1 MMSVNGPSFGHSRL
15 TEPCSAECGEF
26 DRADG
31 RVMTL
36 SASATH
42 EPLSYHRHAPVWRG
56 VLSAFCA
63 SLIGIGLARFAY
75 SPLLPAI
82 VGAHWFEPATAAY
95 LGAANL
101 AGYLAGALL
110 GRPIS
115 ARMRVVTVLRAS
127 MALATLAFFACAF
140 PLNFAWFFAW
150 RFASGLAG
158 GMLMV
163 LAAPTVLPSIS
174 PSRRGL
180 AGGAIFMGVGAGIV
194 ASGTLVPLLLQL
206 SVSAAW
212 FGLGALSLLLM
223 VIGWSGWPSATPATA
238 PARHRAGLR
247 LPALR
252 SLYVVY
258 ALNAVG
264 WLPHMIF
271 LVDFVARGMGK
282 GVEVGSEFWVVF
294 GIAATVGPLAA
305 GRLADH
311 IGFGPTLRLAF
322 LLEAGAIAIPAFGLG
337 WVWLILSSVI
347 VGAFLTGT
355 IPLVLGRISEL
366 LPHHAEQQK
375 AAWGFATVGFAL
387 MQAAAAY
394 GLSFVFARNGGDY
407 RPLFLIGSAAMVAAL
422 AIDLATAAM
431 TKSRAPASLPQ

>member
-1 MMSVNGPSFGHSRL
+1 
-15 TEPCSAECGEF
+15 
-26 DRADG
+26 
-31 RVMTL
+31 MTL
-36 SASATH
+36 SASATQ
-42 EPLSYHRHAPVWRG
+42 EPLSYPRHVRVWRG

-115 ARMRVVTVLRAS
+115 AHVRVVTVLRAS

-163 LAAPTVLPSIS
+163 LAAPTVLPSVS
-174 PSRRGL
+174 ASRRGL
-180 AGGAIFMGVGAGIV
+180 AGGAIFVGVGAGIV

-206 SVSAAW
+206 GVSAAW
-212 FGLGALSLLLM
+212 FGLGALSLLLT
-223 VIGWSGWPSATPATA
+223 VIGWSGWPSTTPASA
-238 PARHRAGLR
+238 PARKLAAPR
-247 LPALR
+247 LPALL
-252 SLYVVY
+252 SLYVMY
-258 ALNAVG
+258 ALNGIG
-264 WLPHMIF
+264 WTPHMIF

-282 GVEVGSEFWVVF
+282 GVLVGSEFWVVF
-294 GIAATVGPLAA
+294 GIAATIGPLAT
-305 GRLADH
+305 GRLADR

-322 LLEAGAIAIPAFGLG
+322 LLEAAAVAVPAFGPG

-347 VGAFLTGT
+347 MGSFVTGT
-355 IPLVLGRISEL
+355 VPLVLGRISEL
-366 LPHHAEQQK
+366 LPHYVEQQK
-375 AAWGFATVGFAL
+375 AAWSFATVGFAV

-422 AIDLATAAM
+422 ALDLATTAM
-431 TKSRAPASLPQ
+431 VKKSRPAPPRS

>member
-1 MMSVNGPSFGHSRL
+1 
-15 TEPCSAECGEF
+15 
-26 DRADG
+26 
-31 RVMTL
+31 MTL

-42 EPLSYHRHAPVWRG
+42 EPLSHARHAPVWRG

-82 VGAHWFEPATAAY
+82 VGAHWFEPAIAAY

-115 ARMRVVTVLRAS
+115 ARIRVVTVLRAS
-127 MALATLAFFACAF
+127 MALATLAFFTCAF

-158 GMLMV
+158 GALMV

-206 SVSAAW
+206 GLSAAW

-223 VIGWSGWPSATPATA
+223 VIGWGGWPSAPLATA
-238 PARHRAGLR
+238 PVLHVAAPPP

-252 SLYVVY
+252 SLYVMY
-258 ALNAVG
+258 ALNAAG
-264 WLPHMIF
+264 WVPHLIF

-282 GVEVGSEFWVVF
+282 GVQAGSEFWVLF

-305 GRLADH
+305 GRLADR
-311 IGFGPTLRLAF
+311 IGFRPTLRLAF
-322 LLEAGAIAIPAFGLG
+322 LLEAGAVAIPALGLG
-337 WVWLILSSVI
+337 WVSLILSSVI
-347 VGAFLTGT
+347 MGSFVTGT
-355 IPLVLGRISEL
+355 NRPGPRR
-366 LPHHAEQQK
+366 AR
-375 AAWGFATVGFAL
+375 
-387 MQAAAAY
+387 
-394 GLSFVFARNGGDY
+394 GLA
-407 RPLFLIGSAAMVAAL
+407 
-422 AIDLATAAM
+422 
-431 TKSRAPASLPQ
+431 

>member
-1 MMSVNGPSFGHSRL
+1 
-15 TEPCSAECGEF
+15 
-26 DRADG
+26 
-31 RVMTL
+31 MTL
-36 SASATH
+36 SASATQ
-42 EPLSYHRHAPVWRG
+42 EPLTYHRHAPVWRG

-82 VGAHWFEPATAAY
+82 VGAHWFAPATAAY

-127 MALATLAFFACAF
+127 MALATFAFFACAF

-158 GMLMV
+158 GALMV
-163 LAAPTVLPSIS
+163 LAATVLPGIS

-206 SVSAAW
+206 DLSAAW
-212 FGLGALSLLLM
+212 FGVGALSLLLA
-223 VIGWSGWPSATPATA
+223 VIGWSGWPSAGPAPPPAGKRAA
-238 PARHRAGLR
+238 PR
-247 LPALR
+247 LPELR
-252 SLYVVY
+252 SLYVMY
-258 ALNAVG
+258 ALNAAG
-264 WLPHMIF
+264 WVPHMIF
-271 LVDFVARGMGK
+271 LVDFVASGMGK
-282 GVEVGSEFWVVF
+282 GVQVGSEFWVLF

-305 GRLADH
+305 GRLADR
-311 IGFGPTLRLAF
+311 IGFRPTLRLAF
-322 LLEAGAIAIPAFGLG
+322 LLEAGAIAIPALGLG
-337 WVWLILSSVI
+337 WIPLILSSVI
-347 VGAFLTGT
+347 MGSFVTGT
-355 IPLVLGRISEL
+355 VPLVLGRISEL
-366 LPHHAEQQK
+366 LPHHVEQQK
-375 AAWGFATVGFAL
+375 AAWSFATVCFAI

-407 RPLFLIGSAAMVAAL
+407 RPLFLIGSAALAAAL
-422 AIDLATAAM
+422 ALDLVTTAM
-431 TKSRAPASLPQ
+431 VKKSGPASRPHSSRT

>member
-1 MMSVNGPSFGHSRL
+1 
-15 TEPCSAECGEF
+15 
-26 DRADG
+26 
-31 RVMTL
+31 MTL
-36 SASATH
+36 SASSTH
-42 EPLSYHRHAPVWRG
+42 EPLSYPRRVPAWRG
-56 VLSAFCA
+56 VVCAFCA

-82 VGAHWFEPATAAY
+82 VGAHWFEPSTAAY

-101 AGYLAGALL
+101 AGYLLGALL
-110 GRPIS
+110 GRPMS
-115 ARMRVVTVLRAS
+115 TRVRVVTVLRAS

-158 GMLMV
+158 GVLMV

-194 ASGTLVPLLLQL
+194 ASGTLVPLLLHFG
-206 SVSAAW
+206 VSAAW
-212 FGLGALSLLLM
+212 LGLGALSFLLT
-223 VIGWSGWPSATPATA
+223 VIGWSGWPSVAPATA
-238 PARHRAGLR
+238 PARQLAAPR

-252 SLYVVY
+252 SLYVMY
-258 ALNAVG
+258 ALNGVG

-282 GVEVGSEFWVVF
+282 GVQIGSEFWVVF
-294 GIAATVGPLAA
+294 GIAATIGPLAA
-305 GRLADH
+305 GRLADR
-311 IGFGPTLRLAF
+311 IGFGPMLRLAI
-322 LLEAGAIAIPAFGLG
+322 LVEAGAVAIPAFGLG
-337 WVWLILSSVI
+337 SIWLIVSSVI
-347 VGAFLTGT
+347 VGSFLTGM

-366 LPHHAEQQK
+366 LPQHAEQQK
-375 AAWGFATVGFAL
+375 AAWSIATVGYAL
-387 MQAAAAY
+387 VQAAAAY

-422 AIDLATAAM
+422 ALDLVTTAMVKRSCA
-431 TKSRAPASLPQ
+431 ASLRP

>member
-1 MMSVNGPSFGHSRL
+1 V
-15 TEPCSAECGEF
+15 SAPTAE
-26 DRADG
+26 
-31 RVMTL
+31 
-36 SASATH
+36 
-42 EPLSYHRHAPVWRG
+42 EPLSYRRRLPVWRG
-56 VLSAFCA
+56 VLCAFCA

-82 VGAHWFEPATAAY
+82 VGAHWFAPATAAY

-110 GRPIS
+110 GRPMS
-115 ARMRVVTVLRAS
+115 ARAPVVPVLRAS

-150 RFASGLAG
+150 RFVSGVAG

-163 LAAPTVLPSIS
+163 LAAPTVLPSIT
-174 PSRRGL
+174 PSGRGL

-206 SVSAAW
+206 GVSAAW
-212 FGLGALSLLLM
+212 LGLGALSLILM
-223 VIGWSGWPSATPATA
+223 VIGWSGWPSVA
-238 PARHRAGLR
+238 PAAAPVRELAAPR

-271 LVDFVARGMGK
+271 LVDFVARGLGK
-282 GVEVGSEFWVVF
+282 GVQVGSEFWVVF
-294 GIAATVGPLAA
+294 GIAATIGPLAV
-305 GRLADH
+305 GRLADR
-311 IGFGPTLRLAF
+311 IGFGPALRLAL
-322 LLEAGAIAIPAFGLG
+322 LLEAGAVAIPAFGLG
-337 WVWLILSSVI
+337 PIWLILSSVV

-366 LPHHAEQQK
+366 LPHHVEQQK
-375 AAWGFATVGFAL
+375 AAWSFATVGFAL

-394 GLSFVFARNGGDY
+394 GLSYVFARNGGDY

-422 AIDLATAAM
+422 AIDLATAAIVE
-431 TKSRAPASLPQ
+431 KPNPASLQP

>member
-1 MMSVNGPSFGHSRL
+1 
-15 TEPCSAECGEF
+15 
-26 DRADG
+26 
-31 RVMTL
+31 MTL
-36 SASATH
+36 SASATQ
-42 EPLSYHRHAPVWRG
+42 EPLSYPRHALVWRG
-56 VLSAFCA
+56 VISAFCA

-115 ARMRVVTVLRAS
+115 VRMRVVTVLRAS
-127 MALATLAFFACAF
+127 MASATLAFFACAF

-150 RFASGLAG
+150 RFGSGLAG
-158 GMLMV
+158 GALMV

-206 SVSAAW
+206 GVSAAW
-212 FGLGALSLLLM
+212 FGLGALSLILM
-223 VIGWSGWPSATPATA
+223 VIGWSGWPSAA
-238 PARHRAGLR
+238 PAPSAVRHVAAPPR

-252 SLYVVY
+252 SLYVMY
-258 ALNAVG
+258 ALNAAG
-264 WLPHMIF
+264 WVPHMIF

-282 GVEVGSEFWVVF
+282 GVQVGSEFWVLF

-305 GRLADH
+305 GRLADR
-311 IGFGPTLRLAF
+311 IGFRPTLRLAF
-322 LLEAGAIAIPAFGLG
+322 LLEAGAIAIPTLGLG
-337 WVWLILSSVI
+337 WVPLILSSVI
-347 VGAFLTGT
+347 MGSFVTGT
-355 IPLVLGRISEL
+355 VPLVLGRISEL
-366 LPHHAEQQK
+366 LPHHVEQQK
-375 AAWGFATVGFAL
+375 AAWSFATVCFHHAGCGRLWPLLRLRAQRRRLSATVLDRLGSDGGGPGARPCDGGDGQKFRSSV
-387 MQAAAAY
+387 AAA
-394 GLSFVFARNGGDY
+394 
-407 RPLFLIGSAAMVAAL
+407 
-422 AIDLATAAM
+422 
-431 TKSRAPASLPQ
+431 

>member
-1 MMSVNGPSFGHSRL
+1 
-15 TEPCSAECGEF
+15 
-26 DRADG
+26 
-31 RVMTL
+31 MTL
-36 SASATH
+36 SASATQ
-42 EPLSYHRHAPVWRG
+42 EPLSYPRHAPVWRG

-140 PLNFAWFFAW
+140 PFNFAWFFAW
-150 RFASGLAG
+150 RFGSGLAG
-158 GMLMV
+158 GALMV

-206 SVSAAW
+206 GVSAAW
-212 FGLGALSLLLM
+212 FGLGALSLILM
-223 VIGWSGWPSATPATA
+223 VRWSGWPSAA
-238 PARHRAGLR
+238 PAPPPVRHVAAPPR

-252 SLYVVY
+252 SLYMMY
-258 ALNAVG
+258 ALNAAG
-264 WLPHMIF
+264 WVPHMIF

-282 GVEVGSEFWVVF
+282 SVQVGSEFWVLF

-305 GRLADH
+305 GRLADR
-311 IGFGPTLRLAF
+311 IGFRPTLRLAF
-322 LLEAGAIAIPAFGLG
+322 LLEAGAIAIPALGLG
-337 WVWLILSSVI
+337 WVPLILSSVI
-347 VGAFLTGT
+347 MGSFVTGT
-355 IPLVLGRISEL
+355 VPLVLGRISEL
-366 LPHHAEQQK
+366 LPHHVEQQK
-375 AAWGFATVGFAL
+375 AAWSFATVCFAI

-422 AIDLATAAM
+422 ALDLATAAM
-431 TKSRAPASLPQ
+431 VKKPGLVSRPQSSRT

>member
-1 MMSVNGPSFGHSRL
+1 V
-15 TEPCSAECGEF
+15 T
-26 DRADG
+26 
-31 RVMTL
+31 TL
-36 SASATH
+36 SASATQ
-42 EPLSYHRHAPVWRG
+42 EPLSYHLHAPVWRG

-82 VGAHWFEPATAAY
+82 VGAHWFAPATAAY

-127 MALATLAFFACAF
+127 MALATFAFFACAF

-158 GMLMV
+158 GALMV

-206 SVSAAW
+206 GLSAAW

-223 VIGWSGWPSATPATA
+223 VIGWSGWPSAPPATA
-238 PARHRAGLR
+238 PVRHATAPPP

-252 SLYVVY
+252 SLYVMY
-258 ALNAVG
+258 ALNAAG
-264 WLPHMIF
+264 WVPHMIF

-282 GVEVGSEFWVVF
+282 GVQVGSEFWVLF

-305 GRLADH
+305 GRLADR
-311 IGFGPTLRLAF
+311 IGFRPTLRLAF
-322 LLEAGAIAIPAFGLG
+322 LLEAGAVAIPALGLG
-337 WVWLILSSVI
+337 WVPLILSSVI
-347 VGAFLTGT
+347 MGSFVTGT

-366 LPHHAEQQK
+366 LPHHVEQQK
-375 AAWGFATVGFAL
+375 AAWSFATVCFAI

-407 RPLFLIGSAAMVAAL
+407 RPLFLIGSAAMITAL
-422 AIDLATAAM
+422 ALDLATAAM
-431 TKSRAPASLPQ
+431 AKKASVSAA

>member
-1 MMSVNGPSFGHSRL
+1 
-15 TEPCSAECGEF
+15 
-26 DRADG
+26 
-31 RVMTL
+31 
-36 SASATH
+36 
-42 EPLSYHRHAPVWRG
+42 
-56 VLSAFCA
+56 
-63 SLIGIGLARFAY
+63 
-75 SPLLPAI
+75 
-82 VGAHWFEPATAAY
+82 
-95 LGAANL
+95 
-101 AGYLAGALL
+101 
-110 GRPIS
+110 
-115 ARMRVVTVLRAS
+115 VVTVLRAS

-140 PLNFAWFFAW
+140 PLNFAWFFVW

-163 LAAPTVLPSIS
+163 LAAPTVLPSVS
-174 PSRRGL
+174 ASRRGL

-206 SVSAAW
+206 SVRAAW

-223 VIGWSGWPSATPATA
+223 VIGWNGWPSATPATA
-238 PARHRAGLR
+238 PARKRAPPR

-258 ALNAVG
+258 ALNAAG
-264 WLPHMIF
+264 WVPHMIF

-282 GVEVGSEFWVVF
+282 GVQVGSEFWVLF

-305 GRLADH
+305 GRLADR

-337 WVWLILSSVI
+337 WVWLILSTVI
-347 VGAFLTGT
+347 VGSFLTGT
-355 IPLVLGRISEL
+355 IPLVLGRISEF
-366 LPHHAEQQK
+366 LPHHVEQQK
-375 AAWGFATVGFAL
+375 AAWSFATVGFAL

-422 AIDLATAAM
+422 AIDLATTAM
-431 TKSRAPASLPQ
+431 VKKSGPASLQP

>member
-1 MMSVNGPSFGHSRL
+1 M
-15 TEPCSAECGEF
+15 
-26 DRADG
+26 
-31 RVMTL
+31 MTL
-36 SASATH
+36 SASATQ
-42 EPLSYHRHAPVWRG
+42 EPLSYPRRVPVWRG
-56 VLSAFCA
+56 VLCAFCA

-82 VGAHWFEPATAAY
+82 VGAHWFEPASAAY

-110 GRPIS
+110 ARPVS
-115 ARMRVVTVLRAS
+115 ARIRVVTVLRAS

-163 LAAPTVLPSIS
+163 LAAPTVLPSVS
-174 PSRRGL
+174 ASRRGL

-206 SVSAAW
+206 GLSAAW
-212 FGLGALSLLLM
+212 FGLGGLSLLLT
-223 VIGWSGWPSATPATA
+223 VIGWSGWPSATLAPP
-238 PARHRAGLR
+238 PARQFVAPR

-252 SLYVVY
+252 SLYVMY
-258 ALNAVG
+258 ALNGIG
-264 WLPHMIF
+264 WTPHMIF

-282 GVEVGSEFWVVF
+282 GVAVGSEFWVIF
-294 GIAATVGPLAA
+294 GIAATLGPLAA
-305 GRLADH
+305 GRLADR

-322 LLEAGAIAIPAFGLG
+322 LLEAGAVAVPAFGLG
-337 WVWLILSSVI
+337 WVSLILSSI
-347 VGAFLTGT
+347 IMGSFMTGT
-355 IPLVLGRISEL
+355 VPLVLGRISEL
-366 LPHHAEQQK
+366 LPHHVEQQK
-375 AAWGFATVGFAL
+375 AAWSFATVGFAI

-394 GLSFVFARNGGDY
+394 GLSFVFAHNGGDY

-422 AIDLATAAM
+422 ALDLATMAM
-431 TKSRAPASLPQ
+431 VKKSGPATLRP